1 MRDEDHSGKEHPH
14 DSLSSMPPLTTAI
27 TESGTGLGRHVP
39 EILTLQFGDIEL
51 EVAFEIGREY
61 AEALAACQ
69 RRIQESYV
77 LEQPREGSR

>member
-1 MRDEDHSGKEHPH
+1 MN
-14 DSLSSMPPLTTAI
+14 PPLTTEI

-39 EILTLQFGDIEL
+39 ETLILQFGDIEL

-69 RRIQESYV
+69 RRIQEFHA
-77 LEQPREGSR
+77 LEPRDGSR